1 MPIHP
6 QSGVNSGS
14 IGGLVAKDAD
24 LERRVRALE
33 ANRTVISANS
43 ITSTAIG
50 QNSITTGHI
59 QASAINATH
68 ISALAINATHIQALA
83 IQTGHLAA
91 LAVTAEKI
99 AANAIE
105 ADKIAASAVT
115 TVKLDAGAVT
125 AAKIAADTITS
136 AQIAANAITASE
148 IAADAVTATK
158 IAANAVVAGKIA
170 ADAVT
175 AATIAANSITSDKIL
190 AGAVTSSKITVTD
203 LAAISTNMGS
213 ITAGTITGGTVQ
225 TAASGSRVV
234 MDSTGLKGY
243 ALDGVTKVF
252 EINAGSGLAS
262 FTGTATIQAG
272 SVVPGSTISGTI
284 PSASVPAIGGGNLL
298 PDSSLEGSNASGYW
312 SAWDGSTITPVI
324 DATTAKYGTKSMTR
338 VATGGNLIYFWR
350 ASTGVPVTP
359 GERVTV
365 SGWFKGPAG
374 TSFVVGFRAYN
385 GVTMLGDSVGTAV
398 AMDGTW
404 KRVTATL
411 TIPATTTDI
420 RYISRT
426 TANATAGQ
434 QFWADALQ
442 MEYGEVATA
451 YAPMVSEILPGTIVT
466 SYLADGAVTTGK
478 ITDAAITTAKIG
490 TGAVG
495 TTQLADSAITAA
507 KITDGTITTAKIGT
521 SQITNTLIADGSI
534 STAKLQA
541 NSVTANEIAAGAI
554 TANKLNVTVGGGNLQ
569 SDSSFE
575 SSIAAWQIS
584 TASSSLTQDA
594 TQYRTGTKSLR
605 FVATGAGARVRLS
618 NANLIPVTPS
628 TPYVISAYVRSDSA
642 AGRNAQA
649 VAVFFEATK
658 TTATTLTPATSVAI
672 TTTGWT
678 RVTYAVT
685 SPADAAWLSCAPQ
698 IVNSLN
704 GEAYYID
711 DVQVEIGDVVTAYA
725 PRTNEILPGTIVASL
740 IAANTI
746 TSAEIAADAITSSE
760 LAANSVVAGK
770 IAANAVTANEI
781 AAGAVTTNKLNVT
794 VGGGNLLKDSSA
806 GHFTGNW
813 TNYQATLASET
824 NAANVHGSGKSIS
837 VTINPTFTVAGVY
850 PVTANIIPVAPG
862 DVITVSAWVKK
873 VAGTSMSVYPRYTNS
888 GAYHSVGTGKVDT
901 TTPAGTWVRL
911 VTTATVPSGVNGV
924 TPYVQLN
931 GAAGDVMYVDDLQVE
946 TGDVA
951 TAYAPKTDEILPG
964 TIIASMIAADTITA
978 SQIAADA
985 ISSNELASNAV
996 IAGKISAG
1004 AINAANLFVDGV
1016 ITASKIE
1023 TGTITATQIG
1033 TGAITSNVIAAGAI
1047 TAQKLSLTAGGGNL
1061 IAESSFEN
1069 VGTPGT
1075 LPPGIVIQGTG
1086 TTTFPNDGTA
1096 YHGTRYL
1103 RHVWTGTGILKICAA
1118 PVYCRAGVTY
1128 AASLYVRGVSAG
1140 GISSVYQF
1148 TSTTS
1153 QDGSTG
1159 YVDGGTT
1166 LVAVS
1171 TPTLSTSWQR
1181 YTATFTVATDRWV
1194 QTGVRFANVAAG
1206 DWAEIDAIQVEEG
1219 STHTAYNHRLPGSLG
1234 PTQILPESITSN
1246 QIMARTIQAGDI
1258 ATGTITANEIL
1269 AGTITADKLN
1279 VGVAS
1284 SNQVVNSS
1292 FENSTSYATGWTLVN
1307 ATGVV
1312 ESTIVHGTGKS
1323 AKVTPT
1329 IASGHIHIASG
1340 SRPTCDPGQAI
1351 TASAWVYVGS
1361 AVTIRIGIRT
1371 YDAVTG
1377 GSATGSTSYTDVAVP
1392 ANTWTRITTTR
1403 AGAAVPA
1410 GTKAYDIYVQRNT
1423 DTTVFYVDDVQGQV
1437 GDLVT
1442 AYSPKADEVLPGTIQ
1457 AQHLSVA
1464 TLDAISANMG
1474 NLTAGTI
1481 TGATV
1486 RTAASGARVEL
1497 SASDFTLHGSE
1508 QQLAQYPYFVNESGY
1523 WALIRSAWGTATWA
1537 NQIGYTV
1544 GDDFLP
1550 GPSFAPV
1557 ALPGTVA
1564 PGDILTA
1571 ARIKDINSANV
1582 TSGAEI
1588 IQTIRVNPSTSYKVG
1603 GKLIASRVTTAS
1615 PAITVTMEWLDSS
1628 DNVLSTSTPTPTPS
1642 TLSRIAGGVD
1652 LQQWNLITNP
1662 SAEVD
1667 TSGWTSTGTTLTR
1680 DNAWA
1685 SVGTYSLR
1693 TTKASVTNNDVSLYS
1708 HYVPWEAGAYLSARA
1723 VIKAHNAFG
1732 GSAQVGIEWWDAT
1745 SLLSTTF
1752 HTLAGGLAAG
1762 ATYTFSPASA
1772 APANT
1777 TRFRLRLAAATSGT
1791 QNVDVAWDAIRASGG
1806 AITGYADGN
1815 TSGWSWTGTAGAS
1828 ASTGFSAVS
1837 NDWTAF
1843 SATATSHASAAKLRF
1858 KVHVASAT
1866 GDSSHETHFYG
1877 MYAVA
1882 AGSTYAAYKLNPAD
1896 GSVLATSRLDSLATE
1911 NVQSIAWR
1919 DLSAPAGELAG
1930 AISGESGGINE
1941 TAWLSNYTS
1950 LNVDSFIPSTYN
1962 SLNNRGAKAKL
1973 RAVDPR
1979 NPDTNHAYIEAVVSQ
1994 NSSDGFQSN
2003 ALTAYVASDA
2013 GLAAA
2018 VILKREDTGLPSSDF
2033 EFAHQYGTSFP
2044 TSPRDGQTFYYVADQ
2059 TNYVVW
2065 HMVYDAGNSK
2075 WMCVGGVPLIN
2086 QEYADYD
2093 TTSTTAV
2100 NLGNIGTFS
2109 VPKTGTYMLSF
2120 GARQYN
2126 KNAAG
2131 GWVQTDM
2138 AEHGYASLADIN
2150 SWQGTAGSSITLW
2163 AGDTS
2168 HTKRVTLTAGRTLKM
2183 WHYTAGSTTG
2193 TFGRRWFSVLPVALN
2208 A

>member
-6 QSGVNSGS
+6 HVGTNSGS
-14 IGGLVAKDAD
+14 IQGLVARDND
-24 LERRVRALE
+24 LDRRLRALE
-33 ANRTVISANS
+33 ANRTTLGAGSV
-43 ITSTAIG
+43 TSTIIG
-50 QNSITTGHI
+50 PGSINTGHI
-59 QASAINATH
+59 QASAINASH
-68 ISALAINATHIQALA
+68 ISALSINASHIQALS
-83 IQTGHLAA
+83 IETGHIAA

-125 AAKIAADTITS
+125 AAKIAADTITA

-203 LAAISTNMGS
+203 LAAISTNMGN

-478 ITDAAITTAKIG
+478 ITD
-490 TGAVG
+490 
-495 TTQLADSAITAA
+495 
-507 KITDGTITTAKIGT
+507 GTITTAKIGT

-594 TQYRTGTKSLR
+594 TKYRTGTKSLR

-704 GEAYYID
+704 GEAYYVD
-711 DVQVEIGDVVTAYA
+711 DVQVEIGDVATAYA
-725 PRTNEILPGTIVASL
+725 PMTAEILPGTIV
-740 IAANTI
+740 
-746 TSAEIAADAITSSE
+746 
-760 LAANSVVAGK
+760 
-770 IAANAVTANEI
+770 
-781 AAGAVTTNKLNVT
+781 
-794 VGGGNLLKDSSA
+794 
-806 GHFTGNW
+806 
-813 TNYQATLASET
+813 
-824 NAANVHGSGKSIS
+824 
-837 VTINPTFTVAGVY
+837 
-850 PVTANIIPVAPG
+850 
-862 DVITVSAWVKK
+862 
-873 VAGTSMSVYPRYTNS
+873 
-888 GAYHSVGTGKVDT
+888 
-901 TTPAGTWVRL
+901 
-911 VTTATVPSGVNGV
+911 
-924 TPYVQLN
+924 
-931 GAAGDVMYVDDLQVE
+931 
-946 TGDVA
+946 
-951 TAYAPKTDEILPG
+951 
-964 TIIASMIAADTITA
+964 ASMIAADTITA

-1557 ALPGTVA
+1557 ALPVGVA

-1571 ARIKDINSANV
+1571 ARIKDITSANV

-1815 TSGWSWTGTAGAS
+1815 TSGWNWTGTAGAS
-1828 ASTGFSAVS
+1828 TSTGYSAVS
-1837 NDWTAF
+1837 NDWTSF

-1930 AISGESGGINE
+1930 SISGESGGVGE
-1941 TAWLSNYTS
+1941 TGWLSNYTA
-1950 LNVDSFIPSTYN
+1950 LNADALVPSTFN
-1962 SLNNRGAKAKL
+1962 SPLGNRGAKAKL

-1979 NPDTNHAYIEAVVSQ
+1979 RPSENYAYLESVVSENNTGTQSNSLAAYVGTDAGQSSRVILGREETGASYSDFAFVEHVHPGETLYDGASGGGNQYVAPNTAHVIKNVSGGSTNLGASMEMSGGETWLLGGQVLFRADSANWTHTFAMISLYTTGGTLIEA
-1994 NSSDGFQSN
+1994 NF
-2003 ALTAYVASDA
+2003 
-2013 GLAAA
+2013 
-2018 VILKREDTGLPSSDF
+2018 
-2033 EFAHQYGTSFP
+2033 
-2044 TSPRDGQTFYYVADQ
+2044 
-2059 TNYVVW
+2059 
-2065 HMVYDAGNSK
+2065 
-2075 WMCVGGVPLIN
+2075 
-2086 QEYADYD
+2086 
-2093 TTSTTAV
+2093 
-2100 NLGNIGTFS
+2100 IG
-2109 VPKTGTYMLSF
+2109 SF
-2120 GARQYN
+2120 GASHTGIDPTY
-2126 KNAAG
+2126 G
-2131 GWVQTDM
+2131 TPWVTLCM
-2138 AEHGYASLADIN
+2138 SPRTLVV
-2150 SWQGTAGSSITLW
+2150 TAGQTWIP
-2163 AGDTS
+2163 
-2168 HTKRVTLTAGRTLKM
+2168 RVTITPTAYGIYVHHNYM
-2183 WHYTAGSTTG
+2183 H
-2193 TFGRRWFSVLPVALN
+2193 TFLHAVRIDHGN
-2208 A
+2208 GY